1 MSRKYSHLRIEER
14 AVIMVLIDQGIKIR
28 VIAQR
33 LERAPSTISRE
44 LNRNR
49 RQGAY
54 RATVAH
60 QKMVKRR
67 RQPSF
72 KLLTN
77 APLWLLIQQLI
88 RHGWSPQQISG
99 RLMAHYPDKAG
110 NQVSHETIYRTIY
123 ALPRGDLRQEM
134 IKALRQKHKN
144 RRPRSAGANR
154 KGPLKNTVS
163 IDQRPSEV
171 DDRQLPGHWE
181 GDLIKGAFN
190 RSAVGTLVERK
201 TRLVALVKMAGCDAE
216 SALRGFRH
224 EFKRVPPD
232 LRQTLTYDRGSE
244 MALHE
249 KLAKQLSIDI
259 YFADPYTPWQR
270 GSNENTNGLLRQY
283 LPKGTDLSLYS
294 QHQLDEIA
302 HRLNT
307 RPRAALGFLMPIEAY
322 QAELD
327 KLNQTVALHV

>member
-1 MSRKYSHLRIEER
+1 MSRKYSQLSIEER
-14 AVIMVLIDQGIKIR
+14 AVIMVLNDQGIPIR
-28 VIAQR
+28 GIAQH
-33 LERAPSTISRE
+33 LQRAPSTISRE
-44 LNRNR
+44 LKRNR
-49 RQGAY
+49 RQGTY
-54 RATVAH
+54 RATLAH

-67 RQPSF
+67 RKPSF
-72 KLLTN
+72 KLVTN
-77 APLWLLIQQLI
+77 QPLWLLIQRLI
-88 RHGWSPQQISG
+88 RQSWSPQQISG
-99 RLMAHYPDKAG
+99 RLSAHYPDKAG
-110 NQVSHETIYRTIY
+110 NRVSHETIYRTIY
-123 ALPRGDLRQEM
+123 ALPRGSLRQEM
-134 IKALRQKHKN
+134 IKALRHKHKN

-163 IDQRPSEV
+163 IDQRPAEV

-201 TRLVALVKMAGCDAE
+201 TRLVVLVKMAGCDAE
-216 SALRGFRH
+216 SALRGFRR
-224 EFKRVPPD
+224 EFKKVPPD

-249 KLAKQLSIDI
+249 KLAKQISIDI

-294 QHQLDEIA
+294 QRQLDEIA

-307 RPRAALGFLMPIEAY
+307 RPRAALDFLMPIEVY
-322 QAELD
+322 QAELN
-327 KLNQTVALHV
+327 KLNQTVALHA